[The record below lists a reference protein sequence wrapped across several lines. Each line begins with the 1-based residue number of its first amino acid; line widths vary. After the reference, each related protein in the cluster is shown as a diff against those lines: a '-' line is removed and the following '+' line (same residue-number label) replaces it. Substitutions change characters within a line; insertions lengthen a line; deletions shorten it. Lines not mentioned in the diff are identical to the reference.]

1 MDFDK
6 YRYIDVSTTNLGG
19 IQDVLK
25 DEIEVKTNYVTFSN
39 YIRVIQ
45 KRPLKPDNTVDYDAH
60 VTYNIVDLKTGEVI
74 DTIFRSK
81 GEEKP
86 FFIYVPFKGKEYIVT
101 STAPGVFSIV
111 CCTDNKTY
119 DRSLDV
125 DGKKVVPI
133 KASAHIIPNHKNE
146 DEYVDITFLCK
157 FVKNDETEYKNV
169 TVKLDNMC
177 TSELFNT
184 NNMSIEDAEI
194 KEEDLLTSNI

>member
-60 VTYNIVDLKTGEVI
+60 VAYNIMDLKTGEVI

-133 KASAHIIPNHKNE
+133 KACAHIIPDYDNK
-146 DEYVDITFLCK
+146 DRYVYITFLCK
-157 FVKNDETEYKNV
+157 FIGNEETEYKNV

-177 TSELFNT
+177 TSELFDV
-184 NNMSIEDAEI
+184 NNLTIEDANI
-194 KEEDLLTSNI
+194 REEDLLTSDI